1 MLIKFKDIC
10 EKYQF
15 VPKGIIHVGAHELEE
30 MSDYMEMGVNNIVW
44 IEGNPSLVEQGFQKI
59 NGSNQKL
66 FNALIYDADGIEL
79 DFNITNNLQSSSI
92 LEFGKHLE
100 YHPHVEFTH
109 KIKMETSTIKSLL
122 MRENITSSEF
132 DFINLDIQGVEL
144 KALKGMGDYI
154 KDIKYV
160 YTEINTGEVYK
171 ENNTLKEMDDFL
183 DSEGFKRVETNI
195 TPFEWGDAFYIRK

>member
-10 EKYQF
+10 EKYKF
-15 VPKGIIHVGAHELEE
+15 IPSGIIHVGAHELEE
-30 MSDYMEMGVNNIVW
+30 ISDYMGMGVNNIIW
-44 IEGNPSLVEQGFQKI
+44 IEGNPSLIEEGCKKI
-59 NGSNQKL
+59 KDSNQKL
-66 FNALIYDADGIEL
+66 FNALIYDEDGIEL

-109 KIKMETSTIKSLL
+109 KIKMKTSTIRSL
-122 MRENITSSEF
+122 MDRENISPEEF
-132 DFINLDIQGVEL
+132 NFINLDIQGVEL
-144 KALKGMGDYI
+144 KALKGLGDYI
-154 KDIKYV
+154 KNIKYI

-183 DSEGFKRVETNI
+183 NSHGFERVETEI